1 LVASRKFAL
10 GHGDERYSWV
20 DLAAK
25 RWNQPLD
32 MEL

>member
-1 LVASRKFAL
+1 LQAASLHAAL
-10 GHGDERYSWV
+10 GTSAIPWV